1 MSPRPAH
8 PAKKDWLESWHVTP
22 ASSQT
27 YDFLDG
33 IRGISILL
41 VLACH
46 LLYVN
51 PQASPTLLFLFG
63 IFGAGTYG
71 VTIFFALSGFLISLP
86 FWKGK
91 ARGTSIELRRYALRR
106 FWKIAPPLALSL
118 FILTPLYIFFYGD
131 KDIYLKAAAQWLCGY
146 AFFAPVSG
154 RLNPVMWSLIVE
166 VHFYILLPI
175 LFLALR
181 KASYRTS
188 LSILSIGFLVVPF
201 VASHIHEAY
210 GSGFSLHPFIR
221 VSFPSQLAAFSVG
234 ILMAG
239 LHVRNALPAIL
250 TRLAPLGFLGIAI
263 ALVWKSHI
271 GLTPETPNLFATMNY
286 LVVLI
291 SSGLLLAF
299 IGNPSAAGKWFLDNK
314 LLRWFGLVSYEWYLF
329 HQAAFFFTGALLGN
343 AGGDPKIYA
352 GRVLIPAIGSLL
364 VAAMVYRFFSLPI
377 LRGTRGETPKT
388 PNTVRIGRKT

>member
-1 MSPRPAH
+1 MPVEPLRPTRT
-8 PAKKDWLESWHVTP
+8 AKKDWLENWHVTH
-22 ASSQT
+22 AGSQT
-27 YDFLDG
+27 YGFLDG
-33 IRGISILL
+33 IRGIAILL

-51 PQASPTLLFLFG
+51 PQASKPMLFLFG

-91 ARGTSIELRRYALRR
+91 ARGSAPDLKRYALRR

-118 FILTPLYIFFYGD
+118 LILTPVYIYFYGERD
-131 KDIYLKAAAQWLCGY
+131 DYLKTAAQWLCGY
-146 AFFAPVSG
+146 AFLFPVSG

-175 LFLALR
+175 FFLLLR
-181 KASYRTS
+181 RSSYRTV
-188 LSILSIGFLVVPF
+188 LLILSLGFLVVPI
-201 VASHIHEAY
+201 VARQIYETY
-210 GSGFSLHPFIR
+210 GNGFSLHPLIQ
-221 VSFPSQLAAFSVG
+221 VNFPSKLDAFSIG
-234 ILMAG
+234 IMMAG
-239 LHVRNALPAIL
+239 LHARNALPAIL

-263 ALVWKSHI
+263 ALVWTSYI
-271 GLTPETPNLFATMNY
+271 GLTPETPKALTEINNLII
-286 LVVLI
+286 LV

-299 IGNPSAAGKWFLDNK
+299 IGNPTAAGKWFLDNK

-329 HQAAFFFTGALLGN
+329 HQAAFFFTWNLLGD

-352 GRVLIPAIGSLL
+352 ARILIPAVGSLL
-364 VAAMVYRFFSLPI
+364 VAALVYRYFSLPI
-377 LRGTRGETPKT
+377 LRATRGQMSAA
-388 PNTVRIGRKT
+388 